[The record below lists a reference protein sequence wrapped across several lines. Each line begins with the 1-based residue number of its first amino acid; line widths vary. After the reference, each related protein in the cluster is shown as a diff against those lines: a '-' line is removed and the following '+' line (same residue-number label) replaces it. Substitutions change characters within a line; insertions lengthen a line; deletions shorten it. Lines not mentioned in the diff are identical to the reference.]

1 MPLLSL
7 WSSES
12 WQFDFWF
19 LCLSKLSLDIW
30 KFSVHIMLNLACRI
44 LSITLLVW
52 EMNSSPVTWI
62 FFITALLGNWD
73 EDWPFPVLWSL
84 LVFQICWHIE
94 WNTLTASSFRILNNS
109 SGIPSPLLA
118 LLTAVLPKSH
128 LTSHSRMS
136 ASGWVTATSWLSGS
150 LRSFLHSSLVHCFHF
165 FLTSSALLGLYC
177 FCPLLCPLWE
187 EMFLRYFQFSW
198 RDLSSFP
205 FSCFPLSLCLVH

>member
-1 MPLLSL
+1 MQDFEHNLTGMGDEFK
-7 WSSES
+7 SSDLNILYYCPS
-12 WQFDFWF
+12 W
-19 LCLSKLSLDIW
+19 
-30 KFSVHIMLNLACRI
+30 
-44 LSITLLVW
+44 
-52 EMNSSPVTWI
+52 E
-62 FFITALLGNWD
+62 LGWRLT
-73 EDWPFPVLWSL
+73 FPVLWSL

-187 EMFLRYFQFSW
+187 EMFLRYFQFFW
-198 RDLSSFP
+198 RDL
-205 FSCFPLSLCLVH
+205 